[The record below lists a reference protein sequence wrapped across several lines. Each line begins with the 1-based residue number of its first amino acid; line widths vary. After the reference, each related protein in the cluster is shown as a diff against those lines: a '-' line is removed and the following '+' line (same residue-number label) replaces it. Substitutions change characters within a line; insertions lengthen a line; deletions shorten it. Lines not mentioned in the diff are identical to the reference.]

1 MEKSHLVGIFRVLEK
16 KELRELRKWLN
27 SPAHNQRQDVVD
39 MFEYLIAGSHLSSEK
54 HLEKERVF
62 QAIFPDKAYNDAEM
76 RQVMHFL
83 LKAVEEFL
91 LYNELLK
98 DEVRAQT
105 MLAKVYRQRKLT
117 KQFQKT
123 LDGGWAILR
132 QQPHRNHQHFEN
144 EYLLQYEQFNH
155 LSTLGRTVP
164 LNLQEL
170 SDSNDIS
177 FIINKLQVGCIMLSH
192 QKVFKTNYALGLL
205 DPSLAY
211 VESHPELLENP
222 AIAIYYYT
230 FKVSTDSSQ
239 EHFFQALKERIHQH
253 GDLFPLTEIRSIYLF
268 AINYCIGKMNRGAFN
283 YVREAFDLYQRG
295 LSKEIFLENGQLSR
309 FTFTNIVPIGL
320 QLKEY
325 DWVRNFIEKYQ
336 HYLDEK
342 HRESFAH
349 FSMAQLNFETKN
361 YKEAM
366 QFIARFDYDDILLM
380 LVAKTMLLKMYYELD
395 EISALDSLIGSMKTY
410 LQRKKV
416 MGYHKDN
423 YKNIIH
429 YTHKMLKLA
438 HYDKEQIQKLRQE
451 IENANPLTER
461 KWLLAQLDKL
471 Q

>member
-1 MEKSHLVGIFRVLEK
+1 MEKSHLISILRVLDK
-16 KELRELRKWLN
+16 KEVRELRKWLN

-39 MFEYLIAGSHLSSEK
+39 MFEYLAAGSHLSSEK

-62 QAIFPDKAYNDAEM
+62 RAIFPKSAYSDAEM

-105 MLAKVYRQRKLT
+105 MLAKVYRQRNLP

-123 LDGGWAILR
+123 LDGGWATLR

-144 EYLLQYEQFNH
+144 EYLLQFEQFNY
-155 LSTLGRTVP
+155 LSSLGRTVP

-170 SDSNDIS
+170 SNSNDIS

-192 QKVFKTNYALGLL
+192 QKVFNTKYDLGLL
-205 DPSLAY
+205 EPALNY
-211 VESHPELLENP
+211 VEQHSILLENP
-222 AIAIYYYT
+222 AIAIYFFT
-230 FKVSTDSSQ
+230 FKSSI
-239 EHFFQALKERIHQH
+239 ENENESHFKELKEQIKHK
-253 GDLFPLTEIRSIYLF
+253 GDLFPLPEIRNIYLF
-268 AINYCIGKMNRGAFN
+268 AINYCIGKMNLGNFG
-283 YVREAFDLYQRG
+283 YVREAFDLYQQG
-295 LSKEIFLENGQLSR
+295 LSKGIFLENNQISR
-309 FTFTNIVPIGL
+309 FTFRNIVAISL

-325 DWVRNFIEKYQ
+325 TWVEDFIKKYQ
-336 HYLDEK
+336 HFLEEK
-342 HRESFAH
+342 HRENFVQFNMAH
-349 FSMAQLNFETKN
+349 LFFERKDYTQ
-361 YKEAM
+361 AM
-366 QFIARFDYDDILLM
+366 QLIARFDYDDILIM

-395 EISALDSLIGSMKTY
+395 ETTALDSLLSSMKTY

-423 YKNIIH
+423 YKNIIQ
-429 YTHKMLKLA
+429 YTKKMLKMA
-438 HYDKEQIQKLRQE
+438 HYDKEQIQKLKQE
-451 IENANPLTER
+451 IEATNPLTER

-471 Q
+471 

>member
-1 MEKSHLVGIFRVLEK
+1 MEKSNLVSIFRVLEK
-16 KELRELRKWLN
+16 KEVRELRKWLN
-27 SPAHNQRQDVVD
+27 SPAHNQRQDVSD
-39 MFEYLIAGSHLSSEK
+39 LYEYLMAGQHLFSEK
-54 HLEKERVF
+54 QLEKERVF
-62 QAIFPDKAYNDAEM
+62 QAVYPDKTYSDAEM

-83 LKAVEEFL
+83 LKAVENFL
-91 LYNELLK
+91 VYNELLR

-105 MLAKVYRQRKLT
+105 MLAKVYRQRKLP

-123 LDGGWAILR
+123 LDGGWATLR

-192 QKVFKTNYALGLL
+192 QKVFKTNYTLGLL
-205 DPSLAY
+205 EPSLAY
-211 VESHPELLENP
+211 VDKHPTLLENP

-230 FKVSTDSSQ
+230 FKASTDSTK
-239 EHFFQALKERIHQH
+239 EEYFHALKERIKLH
-253 GDLFPLTEIRSIYLF
+253 GDFFPLPEIRSIYLF
-268 AINYCIGKMNRGAFN
+268 AINYCIGKMNRGEFH
-283 YVREAFDLYQRG
+283 YVREAFDLYKQG
-295 LSKEIFLENGQLSR
+295 LSKDIFLENGQLSR

-320 QLKEY
+320 QLKEF
-325 DWVRNFIEKYQ
+325 DWVRSFIEKYQ
-336 HYLDEK
+336 HFLDEK
-342 HRESFAH
+342 HRESFVQ

-366 QFIARFDYDDILLM
+366 QLISRFDYDDILIM

-395 EISALDSLIGSMKTY
+395 EFSALDSLIGSMKTY

-423 YKNIIH
+423 YKNIIQ
-429 YTHKMLKLA
+429 YTHKMLKMA
-438 HYDKEQIQKLRQE
+438 HYDKEQIQKLKQE
-451 IENANPLTER
+451 IEATNPLTER

-471 Q
+471 